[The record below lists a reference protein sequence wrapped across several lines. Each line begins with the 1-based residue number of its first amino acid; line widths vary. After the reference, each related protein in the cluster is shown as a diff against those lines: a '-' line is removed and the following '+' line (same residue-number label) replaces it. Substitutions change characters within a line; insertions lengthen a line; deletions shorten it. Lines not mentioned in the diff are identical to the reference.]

1 MPHPPSADAP
11 KATVAAP
18 ANAALANASKA
29 PKPSKGTK
37 KLTIQQVKKLH
48 REATA
53 MVKEATGMVKEATE
67 NGDVEGLVLAED
79 ALKVCSKVMQF

>member
-1 MPHPPSADAP
+1 LPHPPSADAP

-18 ANAALANASKA
+18 ANASKA

-79 ALKVCSKVMQF
+79 ALKVCSKVMEF

>member
-1 MPHPPSADAP
+1 LPHPPSADAP

-18 ANAALANASKA
+18 KA

-37 KLTIQQVKKLH
+37 KLTIQEVKKLH

-53 MVKEATGMVKEATE
+53 YVKAATGMVKEATE
-67 NGDVEGLVLAED
+67 NGDVEGLVLAKD
-79 ALKVCSKVMQF
+79 ALQVCSKLMQF